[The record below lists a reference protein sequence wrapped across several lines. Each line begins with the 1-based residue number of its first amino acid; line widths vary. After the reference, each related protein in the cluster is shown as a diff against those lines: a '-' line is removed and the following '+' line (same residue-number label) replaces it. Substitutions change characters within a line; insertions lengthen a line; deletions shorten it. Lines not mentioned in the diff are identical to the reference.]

1 MNNTSGKRRKN
12 LEKFLNTSGSREK
25 KNKTI
30 SNNSKEKHQYK
41 YEYSNVKKDC
51 QYNIH
56 TIQNDDEG
64 KNILIG
70 LIKEGLISVDEF
82 EFDEKKFDINNL
94 NYKDINLEKILQ
106 KLLFLNKS
114 LKNTQNERKK
124 LENEQTNYLNTY
136 NESKISN
143 ISHQEN
149 NSKGKDPNN
158 NSINNNINDV
168 KVNLR
173 GKGNNGDANKFN
185 EILKKYE
192 DDLKFLEELIVTNN
206 NYDEFK

>member
-41 YEYSNVKKDC
+41 YEYSNV
-51 QYNIH
+51 YNIH

-82 EFDEKKFDINNL
+82 EFDENKFDINNL

>member
-12 LEKFLNTSGSREK
+12 LEKFLNTSGSKEK

-41 YEYSNVKKDC
+41 YEYSNVKKDY

-56 TIQNDDEG
+56 TIQNDEEG

-82 EFDEKKFDINNL
+82 EFDENKFDINNL

-149 NSKGKDPNN
+149 NSKGKDTNN